1 MRKAPPMSGGAFR
14 VEKNE
19 KAKLL
24 PFSKASTMIEVSL
37 LE

>member
-14 VEKNE
+14 VEKNK
-19 KAKLL
+19 KAMISA
-24 PFSKASTMIEVSL
+24 FSKASTMIEVSL